1 MDFINAVIVTGS
13 TELIGDNITMLDTVT
28 GDAAGTL
35 TATAGTDLTI
45 DGLTSNF
52 ASTTLGATAVAT
64 IFDVTGS
71 GDISIT
77 GATITLDGS
86 DYTSTAGSV
95 DFVGAVGLVDDS
107 VSITS
112 GGAAGNNITFSSS
125 INGDDL
131 TLDSGAAGTIAVTG
145 ITTVDNLVITNS
157 GGAIFTGAVDA
168 TTDITITDTTD
179 GTTVSFLDAVTANDL
194 VTTAGNGYEVSM
206 TGTGNEFTQEVDF
219 VNTGTVTLGD
229 ATADTFTF
237 NMASASMVVLQVMLL
252 RQLQQLVMR
261 TLATVASHSQ
271 MRLL

>member
-1 MDFINAVIVTGS
+1 MSFSGEVTIKSLDVAGTATINNVNLTTTDDMDFINAVIVTGS

-95 DFVGAVGLVDDS
+95 DFVGAGWS
-107 VSITS
+107 C
-112 GGAAGNNITFSSS
+112 
-125 INGDDL
+125 
-131 TLDSGAAGTIAVTG
+131 
-145 ITTVDNLVITNS
+145 
-157 GGAIFTGAVDA
+157 
-168 TTDITITDTTD
+168 
-179 GTTVSFLDAVTANDL
+179 
-194 VTTAGNGYEVSM
+194 
-206 TGTGNEFTQEVDF
+206 
-219 VNTGTVTLGD
+219 
-229 ATADTFTF
+229 
-237 NMASASMVVLQVMLL
+237 
-252 RQLQQLVMR
+252 R
-261 TLATVASHSQ
+261 
-271 MRLL
+271 